1 MAERRMFTLKIV
13 DSDAFLD
20 MPASTQALYFHLAM
34 RADDDGFVN
43 NPKKVQRIVG
53 ASEDDLKLLIVK
65 RFIIGFETGVI
76 VIKHWRMHNTL
87 RKDRYNPTQ
96 YQEELAMLSIKEN
109 GAYTDRGN
117 QLETNWQPDGNQ
129 LATQDRLGKD
139 RLGKDRLDKGEKA
152 DAFADFAKD
161 DKEML
166 QLLRDFAEMR
176 RKKNKPMTDRAKQ
189 MLVNKLESIPES
201 ERKKAVEDA
210 ILYSWS
216 SVYYEPKKDGKEITP
231 VVLEDG
237 ETDRLLRLTRE
248 MEA

>member
-43 NPKKVQRIVG
+43 NPKKVQRIFG
-53 ASEDDLKLLIVK
+53 ASEDDLRLLIVK

-117 QLETNWQPDGNQ
+117 QLATTRQPDGNHSAPQ
-129 LATQDRLGKD
+129 YRIDKD
-139 RLGKDRLDKGEKA
+139 SKDKLSIDIKA

-201 ERKKAVEDA
+201 ERKKAVGDA

-216 SVYYEPKKDGKEITP
+216 SVYYEPKKDGNEITP

-237 ETDRLLRLTRE
+237 ETDRILRLARE